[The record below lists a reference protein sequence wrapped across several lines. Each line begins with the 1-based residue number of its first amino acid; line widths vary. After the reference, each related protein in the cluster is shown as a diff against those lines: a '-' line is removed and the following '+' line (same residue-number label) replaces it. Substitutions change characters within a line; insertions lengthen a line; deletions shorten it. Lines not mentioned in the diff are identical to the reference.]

1 MPGDHLSN
9 EEFFTKLGDL
19 LENNRTKG
27 HGTVFLTQKRLTFD
41 TDFSPPPA
49 AKIADDPL
57 WDTHP
62 QNPLPVVIRASNNK
76 SSSRPGTDRE
86 DIAKTKLSTVVQPDQ
101 LDSFYGRY
109 ADVCKAGMSG
119 LKKRD
124 KKKGKKDKKKKR
136 KGAVGETK
144 G

>member
-1 MPGDHLSN
+1 MAGDHLSN
-9 EEFFTKLGDL
+9 DEFFTKLGDL
-19 LENNRTKG
+19 FDTNRTKG
-27 HGTVFLTQKRLTFD
+27 HGSVYLTQKRMTFD
-41 TDFSPPPA
+41 TNLATPDA
-49 AKIADDPL
+49 TKVADDPL

-62 QNPLPVVIRASNNK
+62 QDPLPIIVRASNNK
-76 SSSRPGTDRE
+76 STKHPGTDRE
-86 DIAKTKLSTVVQPDQ
+86 AIAKIKLSTVVQPDQ
-101 LDSFYGRY
+101 LETFYGRY

-124 KKKGKKDKKKKR
+124 KKKGKKDKKKKK